1 MTQGDAVRAYGAI
14 TRMGSKATGA
24 AAFTLF
30 RLKKGLQEIFEFQ
43 NEQEKELVQKFG
55 GQLIENGLVVI
66 ADKEKREQFQAE
78 VEKLHGMECDIQP
91 VKIPA
96 AAIPEISLAEI
107 EALDGFVIFE

>member
-91 VKIPA
+91 VTIPA

>member
-14 TRMGSKATGA
+14 VRMGQKATGA

-30 RLKKGLQEIFEFQ
+30 RLKKSLQEIFEFQ
-43 NEQEKELVQKFG
+43 NEEEQKLVKKYG
-55 GQLIENGLVVI
+55 GQMIDNGLVVI
-66 ADKEKREQFQAE
+66 ADKEQREQFQKE
-78 VEKLHGMECDIQP
+78 VEKLHAMECDIQP
-91 VKIPA
+91 VTIPA

>member
-14 TRMGSKATGA
+14 VRMGQKATGA

-30 RLKKGLQEIFEFQ
+30 RLKKSLQEIFEFQ
-43 NEQEKELVQKFG
+43 NEEEQKLVQKYG
-55 GQLIENGLVVI
+55 GQMIDNGLVVI
-66 ADKEKREQFQAE
+66 ADKEQREQFQKE
-78 VEKLHGMECDIQP
+78 VENLHGMECDIQP
-91 VKIPA
+91 VTIPA

>member
-14 TRMGSKATGA
+14 TRMGQKATGA

-43 NEQEKELVQKFG
+43 NEEEQKLVQQYG
-55 GQLIENGLVVI
+55 GQVIENSLVVI
-66 ADKEKREQFQAE
+66 ADKDQRAKFQAE
-78 VEKLHGMECDIQP
+78 VEKLHAMECDIQP
-91 VKIPA
+91 VTIPA